1 MATRDKPDKRLTPL
15 ETLIMNVLWDES
27 PVAVKQVQERLT
39 AVKPMAYNTVL
50 TIMRILRDKGFVVSE
65 REGRSDLYRPVVTR
79 EDMGRRSLGEV
90 IDSFFSGSA
99 EALVSQL
106 LDGQSLSDEELTA
119 IRSGVGPNSRA
130 QKRRPAMNC
139 GFERTR
145 QPAIRLVWSAKYRTS
160 GTSGLSPSRLPPIAD
175 QVASL
180 APPVMGGRVAQ
191 AARLHRN
198 QLALYAI
205 HTVRATRGTQS
216 EYPRILTC
224 RVPND
229 ASSGFSDNCH
239 QVVCRLLQPV
249 GERYCG

>member
-27 PVAVKQVQERLT
+27 PAAVKQVQERLT

-106 LDGQSLSDEELTA
+106 LDGQSLTDEELAA
-119 IRSGVGPNSRA
+119 IRAELDRTLE
-130 QKRRPAMNC
+130 RRK
-139 GFERTR
+139 GDRR
-145 QPAIRLVWSAKYRTS
+145 
-160 GTSGLSPSRLPPIAD
+160 
-175 QVASL
+175 
-180 APPVMGGRVAQ
+180 
-191 AARLHRN
+191 
-198 QLALYAI
+198 
-205 HTVRATRGTQS
+205 
-216 EYPRILTC
+216 
-224 RVPND
+224 
-229 ASSGFSDNCH
+229 
-239 QVVCRLLQPV
+239 
-249 GERYCG
+249 

>member
-27 PVAVKQVQERLT
+27 PAAVKQVQERLT

-106 LDGQSLSDEELTA
+106 LDGQSLTDEELAA
-119 IRSGVGPNSRA
+119 IRAELDRA
-130 QKRRPAMNC
+130 LERRK
-139 GFERTR
+139 G
-145 QPAIRLVWSAKYRTS
+145 
-160 GTSGLSPSRLPPIAD
+160 D
-175 QVASL
+175 Q
-180 APPVMGGRVAQ
+180 R
-191 AARLHRN
+191 
-198 QLALYAI
+198 
-205 HTVRATRGTQS
+205 
-216 EYPRILTC
+216 
-224 RVPND
+224 
-229 ASSGFSDNCH
+229 
-239 QVVCRLLQPV
+239 
-249 GERYCG
+249 

>member
-27 PVAVKQVQERLT
+27 PAAVKQVQERLT

-119 IRSGVGPNSRA
+119 IRAELDRTLE
-130 QKRRPAMNC
+130 RRK
-139 GFERTR
+139 G
-145 QPAIRLVWSAKYRTS
+145 
-160 GTSGLSPSRLPPIAD
+160 D
-175 QVASL
+175 
-180 APPVMGGRVAQ
+180 
-191 AARLHRN
+191 
-198 QLALYAI
+198 
-205 HTVRATRGTQS
+205 
-216 EYPRILTC
+216 
-224 RVPND
+224 
-229 ASSGFSDNCH
+229 
-239 QVVCRLLQPV
+239 
-249 GERYCG
+249 